1 MYQFVTQLESAHFT
15 LSRRMRNNKLKWIKA
30 LKLKCDQDHVHRAF
44 TGWRTDGKHE
54 DRI

>member
-30 LKLKCDQDHVHRAF
+30 LVLNCDPDRNHRAL
-44 TGWRTDGKHE
+44 TG
-54 DRI
+54 